1 MADDPDLRGSRPGRP
16 LRPADHHRVPR
27 EDDEHGLA
35 CSWAASHTALTW
47 TTLSPEDQ
55 QEWLEAQPERLVGLL
70 RAALR
75 AYVETTGV
83 DLAGRAARLRAEWK
97 GWHSRE

>member
-1 MADDPDLRGSRPGRP
+1 MTRTCGGKLLAALYALQIITES
-16 LRPADHHRVPR
+16 PR

-75 AYVETTGV
+75 AYVEPTGV

>member
-1 MADDPDLRGSRPGRP
+1 MTRTCGGSCWLPSTPCRSSPS
-16 LRPADHHRVPR
+16 HRAR
-27 EDDEHGLA
+27 TTSTDSA